1 MIKRITVLFSTLIII
16 CAALGGCS
24 GKPENISDARVVQ
37 AYYDELTESYFEYVG
52 GSSLSMAPEA
62 VKANVEARTS
72 GLARF
77 DKMTPPPE
85 FAVRHAE
92 IMKASE
98 KEHDW
103 NTQLGAYANGGI
115 SYDELLNEKT
125 RIFGEGRLMESEFTT
140 KILEM
145 GNELY
150 NDPRT
155 TASEEQEKLQVLYQL
170 FS

>member
-1 MIKRITVLFSTLIII
+1 MKKIVILPVL
-16 CAALGGCS
+16 ALLLLCGCRA
-24 GKPENISDARVVQ
+24 EFQSDVRVVQ
-37 AYYDELTESYFEYVG
+37 AYYDELTECYFEYVG

-145 GNELY
+145 ANELY

-155 TASEEQEKLQVLYQL
+155 TASEEQEKLQVLFQL